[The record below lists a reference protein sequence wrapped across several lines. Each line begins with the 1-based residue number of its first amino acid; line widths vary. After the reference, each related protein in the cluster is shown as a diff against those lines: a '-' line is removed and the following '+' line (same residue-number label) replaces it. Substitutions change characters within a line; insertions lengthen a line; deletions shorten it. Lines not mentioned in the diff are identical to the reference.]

1 MKVIVTGANGM
12 LGSSIVKF
20 FKNKY
25 DVIGYDKKG
34 LDVTDIGQI
43 IEVINDEDPNI
54 IIHTAANTDAEYC
67 ERNPEKAY
75 LINTSGTENIIKS
88 IAEKNSDITMVFISS
103 TGVYGNLKDSPY
115 IESDEVNP
123 TSVHHKSKYFGEQ
136 SIYRLRK
143 YLIIRT
149 GWLFG
154 GRIENKKNFVYN
166 RYLEAVKKDLIYSDF
181 QQKGNPTYTKDLC
194 DQIDYLLHAKLF
206 GLFNAVGI
214 GVATRYE
221 YVQEIISC
229 FGLSCTIERVSHKNF
244 QRVAPVPLNESAY
257 NHKLELAGIDIMRP
271 WKESLLEYISLIKE
285 QIATI

>member
-1 MKVIVTGANGM
+1 MKIIITGANGM
-12 LGSSIVKF
+12 LGSTIVKS

-43 IEVINDEDPNI
+43 KEVINDEDPDI

-75 LINTSGTENIIKS
+75 LVNTSGTENIVKS

-103 TGVYGNLKDSPY
+103 TGVYGKMKDDPY
-115 IESDEVNP
+115 IEYDEVNP
-123 TSVHHKSKYFGEQ
+123 TTIHHKSKYFGEQ

-154 GRIENKKNFVYN
+154 GRTENKKNFVYN

-214 GVATRYE
+214 GVATRND
-221 YVQEIISC
+221 YVKEIVSN
-229 FGLSCTIERVSHKNF
+229 FGLSCVVEKIPHDDF
-244 QRVAPVPLNESAY
+244 QRVAPVPLNESAV
-257 NHKLELAGIDIMRP
+257 NQKLKSLGIDLMRP
-271 WKESLLEYISLIKE
+271 WKKSLAEY
-285 QIATI
+285 IATITIKN

>member
-1 MKVIVTGANGM
+1 M
-12 LGSSIVKF
+12 LGSSMVRSLGRD
-20 FKNKY
+20 Y
-25 DVIGYDKKG
+25 DVIGYDKIN
-34 LDVTDIGQI
+34 LVVTDIDQVRK
-43 IEVINDEDPNI
+43 VINDEDPDI

-67 ERNPEKAY
+67 EKNPEKAY
-75 LINTSGTENIIKS
+75 SVNTSGTENIVKS

-103 TGVYGNLKDSPY
+103 TGVYGNFKDSPY

-136 SIYRLRK
+136 SIYCLKK

-166 RYLEAVKKDLIYSDF
+166 RYLEARKNDLIYSDF

-194 DQIDYLLHAKLF
+194 VQIEYLLREKLF
-206 GLFNAVGI
+206 GLFNAVGN

-229 FGLSCTIERVSHKNF
+229 FGLSCVVKRVSHGNF
-244 QRVAPVPLNESAY
+244 QRIAPVPLNESAV
-257 NHKLELAGIDIMRP
+257 NEKLKSLGIDLMRP
-271 WKESLLEYISLIKE
+271 WRKSLAEYISTIK
-285 QIATI
+285 ITN